1 MLEEVVKSYNHD
13 WIQDLYYKEFIMN
26 KGYKGPY
33 YVIGKDVNEV
43 FTYKKDIAKRFGLS
57 GTYKQLQEKLSKQ
70 GFILTREKE

>member
-1 MLEEVVKSYNHD
+1 
-13 WIQDLYYKEFIMN
+13 MN